1 MTPKITWPHGKKFAF
16 SIFDDADG
24 DILTNTKPV
33 YDFLHSLGI
42 HTTKSVWML
51 DGQTDTKLGGLSCE
65 NADYLAWVLQLQAQ
79 GFEIGFHN
87 ARCESSLREQTRLA
101 IEQFKVH
108 FGHYPRA
115 MSNHY
120 ENRENI
126 YWGTARLTGFA
137 KWIYR
142 LANARRAD
150 QLRSEGHDT
159 ASPYFWGDLCQE
171 KVTYV
176 RSFVFREINSLKV
189 CPYFPYH
196 DPLLP
201 YVNHWYPSAEAGNR
215 DSYVAMLG
223 ERNQDQL
230 VAEGGACIL
239 YTHFAKKFFVKGKL
253 DPEFCRLMERLAK
266 LGGWFV
272 PVSELLD
279 FRQQQRGGERHV
291 ITPGERRVLQRH
303 WLTSKLLHGSS

>member
-1 MTPKITWPHGKKFAF
+1 MAASPIWPHGKKFAF

-24 DILTNTKPV
+24 DVLTNTKPV
-33 YDFLHSLGI
+33 YEFLHALGFR
-42 HTTKSVWML
+42 TTKSVWML
-51 DGQTDTKLGGLSCE
+51 DGHTDTKLGGMSCE
-65 NADYLAWVLQLQAQ
+65 NAAYLEWVLQLQTQ

-87 ARCESSLREQTRLA
+87 ARCESSLREQTQRA
-101 IEQFKVH
+101 IEDFKRH
-108 FGHYPRA
+108 FGHYPRS

-126 YWGTARLTGFA
+126 YWGAARLNGFA
-137 KWIYR
+137 KWIYQ
-142 LANARRAD
+142 LANARRAG
-150 QLRSEGHDT
+150 QLVSEGHLADS
-159 ASPYFWGDLCQE
+159 AYFWGDLCRE
-171 KVTYV
+171 KITYV

-201 YVNHWYPSAEAGNR
+201 YVNQWYPSAEAGNLK
-215 DSYVAMLG
+215 SYVEMMSEA
-223 ERNQDQL
+223 NQDQL

-239 YTHFAKKFFVKGKL
+239 YTHFAKRFFTNGRL

-266 LGGWFV
+266 LGGWCV

-279 FRQQQRGGERHV
+279 HLRQQRGGVTHV
-291 ITPGERRVLQRH
+291 ITPGERRTLQRR
-303 WLTSKLLHGSS
+303 WLTSKLLRGSS